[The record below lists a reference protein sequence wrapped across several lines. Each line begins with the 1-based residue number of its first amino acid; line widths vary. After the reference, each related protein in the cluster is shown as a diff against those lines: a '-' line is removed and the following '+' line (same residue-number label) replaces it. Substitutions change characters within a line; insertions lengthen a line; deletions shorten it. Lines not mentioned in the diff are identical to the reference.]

1 MISLRAKLSF
11 WLASSLIVLLVL
23 QWSIASVVIQQ
34 LVEAQLVDRLSQ
46 DAESLLSG
54 IDFTAQQ
61 PDMLDTARVSG
72 VYQRPFSGH
81 YYVIRTTMQAEY
93 SRSLWDSR
101 LHVPEV
107 EPGDQTLLRVRGPE
121 KQPLLVAA
129 HGYRKQGQ
137 SVTVAV
143 AEDLTAINAGVR
155 QFRLIHGVISFVILL
170 ALLGLQYYIVTHA
183 LRPLH
188 KIRTDMRRLES
199 GEIER
204 IDAQRAPLEITPLIA
219 ELNRLL
225 STMSRKTRR
234 SREALGNLAHALK
247 TQLALLGQVAAH
259 PQLNASPDLQTAL
272 RDTGENMRR
281 IVEREL
287 KRARLLGAALPGKR
301 VDLQHEIAALVKT
314 LQMMYADKQIVMD
327 WQVADDACY
336 DGDQEDM
343 LELLGNLLDN
353 ACKWCRQEMRL
364 TVEGGEDL
372 RLMVEDDGPGCE
384 PDELGELTRRGFRL
398 DESKPG
404 SGLGLAI
411 VKDIVDSYGGTIAF
425 LSSPDLHGLRVEVQ
439 LPHAPRT
446 SRPMNKK
453 MAP

>member
-1 MISLRAKLSF
+1 MTSLRAKLSF
-11 WLASSLIVLLVL
+11 WLASSLVVLLVL
-23 QWSIASVVIQQ
+23 QWSVASVVIQQ
-34 LVEAQLVDRLSQ
+34 LVEKQLLNRLSQ

-54 IDFTAQQ
+54 ANFNAQQ
-61 PDMLDTARVSG
+61 SLMLDTARVSA

-81 YYVIRTTMQAEY
+81 YYVIRTAGSAEY

-107 EPGDQTLLRVRGPE
+107 ESGMQSLSRVQGPE
-121 KQPLLVAA
+121 KQPLLVTAY
-129 HGYRKQGQ
+129 GYRKQGQ
-137 SVTVAV
+137 EITIAV
-143 AEDLTAINAGVR
+143 AEDLTAINAGLQ
-155 QFRLIHGVISFVILL
+155 QFRLIHGVISFVILVG
-170 ALLGLQYYIVTHA
+170 LLGLQYYIVTHA

-188 KIRTDMRRLES
+188 QIRADMRRLES

-204 IDAQRAPLEITPLIA
+204 IDAQRSPLEIIPLVA

-225 STMSRKTRR
+225 STMARKTRR

-247 TQLALLGQVAAH
+247 TQLTLLGQAAAH
-259 PQLNASPDLQTAL
+259 PQLNASPELQIML

-281 IVEREL
+281 IIEREL

-301 VDLQHEIAALVKT
+301 VDLRQEVSTLVKT
-314 LQMMYADKQIVMD
+314 LQMMYTDKQLAID
-327 WQVADDACY
+327 WHVADDARY

-353 ACKWCRQEMRL
+353 AFKWGRRQVRL
-364 TVEGGEDL
+364 EVGGRDSL
-372 RLMVEDDGPGCE
+372 SLTVEDDGPGCE
-384 PDELGELTRRGFRL
+384 PDELGELTRRGYRL

-411 VKDIVDSYGGTIAF
+411 VKDIVDGYGGTIVF
-425 LSSPDLHGLRVEVQ
+425 LPSPDLHGLRVEVQ
-439 LPHAPRT
+439 LPSRT
-446 SRPMNKK
+446 EGIPDRE
-453 MAP
+453 

>member
-1 MISLRAKLSF
+1 MTSLRAKLSF

-23 QWSIASVVIQQ
+23 QWSIAGVVIQQ
-34 LVEAQLVDRLSQ
+34 LVEEQLVNRLSQ

-54 IDFTAQQ
+54 INLGAQQ
-61 PDMLDTARVSG
+61 PDMLDVARVSA

-81 YYVIRTTMQAEY
+81 YYVIRAAGAAEY
-93 SRSLWDSR
+93 SRSLWDSS

-107 EPGDQTLLRVRGPE
+107 EPGKQALLRVQGPE

-129 HGYRKQGQ
+129 YGYRKQNQ
-137 SVTVAV
+137 NITIAV
-143 AEDLTAINAGVR
+143 AEDLTAINTGLQ

-204 IDAQRAPLEITPLIA
+204 IDALRAPLEIAPLIV

-247 TQLALLGQVAAH
+247 TQLALLGQAASH
-259 PQLNASPDLQTAL
+259 PQLDASPDVQTSL

-301 VDLQHEIAALVKT
+301 LDLQHEVAALVKT
-314 LQMMYADKQIVMD
+314 LQMMYADKQIVID
-327 WQVADDACY
+327 WHVADDACY

-353 ACKWCRQEMRL
+353 ACKWSRSQVRL
-364 TVEGGEDL
+364 GIEGGDGL
-372 RLMVEDDGPGCE
+372 RLVVEDDGPGCE
-384 PDELGELTRRGFRL
+384 PNELGELTRRGFRL

-411 VKDIVDSYGGTIAF
+411 VKDIVDSYSGTMAF
-425 LSSPDLHGLRVEVQ
+425 LPSPDLPGLRVEVQ
-439 LPHAPRT
+439 LPPRT
-446 SRPMNKK
+446 EDNPGE
-453 MAP
+453 A